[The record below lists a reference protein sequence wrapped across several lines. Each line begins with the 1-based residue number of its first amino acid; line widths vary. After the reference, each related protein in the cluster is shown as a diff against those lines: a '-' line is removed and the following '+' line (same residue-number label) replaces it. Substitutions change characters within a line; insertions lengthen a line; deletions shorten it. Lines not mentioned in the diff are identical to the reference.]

1 MTTTTPHDHRR
12 VRVGTIVWG
21 AILVAVAV
29 FAFLAAQFGIGP
41 SGPAALLWTIVGF
54 GGLLVVAA
62 IVTTVVRAIGSTLR
76 DGREATSSGQAGS
89 ATEAGSGTEV
99 TEELHQPID

>member
-1 MTTTTPHDHRR
+1 MTTTTPHDRRR

-54 GGLLVVAA
+54 GALLVVAA
-62 IVTTVVRAIGSTLR
+62 IVTAVVRAIASTTR
-76 DGREATSSGQAGS
+76 DARPSTSSG
-89 ATEAGSGTEV
+89 TEASSGTETAEA
-99 TEELHQPID
+99 TEEHQPID

>member
-54 GGLLVVAA
+54 GALLVVAA
-62 IVTTVVRAIGSTLR
+62 IVTAVVRAIAST
-76 DGREATSSGQAGS
+76 GS
-89 ATEAGSGTEV
+89 ATEATLVTDASSGTEL
-99 TEELHQPID
+99 TEEPHQPID

>member
-1 MTTTTPHDHRR
+1 MTTSTNNDHRR

-54 GGLLVVAA
+54 GALLVVAA
-62 IVTTVVRAIGSTLR
+62 IVTAIVRAAGGSR
-76 DGREATSSGQAGS
+76 ISADDSAGATSTSS
-89 ATEAGSGTEV
+89 ATEE
-99 TEELHQPID
+99 HQPID